1 MNSFKIILKGTL
13 TKPLTPVFEGKK
25 NKAVGE
31 SNVEK
36 RKQIVTNSI
45 LIYQHSVHDY
55 NYPLFLP
62 ILAQFLLNRK
72 AFFCICES
80 GSSLTLALNWKGD
93 YNNPF
98 LFPTVN

>member
-36 RKQIVTNSI
+36 KQIVTNSI

-72 AFFCICES
+72 AFFAYVNQ
-80 GSSLTLALNWKGD
+80 GALSLL
-93 YNNPF
+93 P
-98 LFPTVN
+98 